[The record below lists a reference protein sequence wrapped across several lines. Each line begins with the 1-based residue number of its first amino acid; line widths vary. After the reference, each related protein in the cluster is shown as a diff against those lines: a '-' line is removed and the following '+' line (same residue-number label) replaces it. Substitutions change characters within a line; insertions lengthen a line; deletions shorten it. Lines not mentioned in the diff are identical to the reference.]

1 MTRKLKKIMELY
13 IFIALGIIP
22 LCLHFYIDKV
32 FAMEF
37 EYMDYCPEIYFF
49 NIFTFTYIFICFV
62 NKRCS
67 LNKFTYVLL
76 FISIISVTISTMI
89 YATTFYKQITDIKE
103 KEFIILS
110 ILALFNVTIDIIVA
124 ITYHE
129 KDVDT
134 QNSVNNTYEKYSENR
149 YEKYLLKRIDE
160 KLNLIQN
167 SQSEKNEEKNNNI
180 INTEELMNGSDIL
193 AEMLKNHIEIK
204 EYFRISKNQSK
215 FSFYFSIISSVIGII
230 VVIIAASG
238 IVVFKN
244 LGISVIAAVSG
255 AITEIIS
262 GIVLWIHN
270 KSALQLNY
278 YYDSLHENEKFLSA
292 VNIADKLSEEK
303 REDMYMEIIRKQI
316 DIQPKDKMNNVP
328 DADRKR
334 DLQDKSQ
341 KKVIT

>member
-1 MTRKLKKIMELY
+1 MTRLHKKIKELY
-13 IFIALGIIP
+13 VFIMLGIMP
-22 LCLHFYIDKV
+22 LFLHYFIDMSFMLK
-32 FAMEF
+32 F
-37 EYMDYCPEIYFF
+37 EYMDYYPEIYFF
-49 NIFTFTYIFICFV
+49 NMFAFAYIYIGFV
-62 NKRCS
+62 NKRYS

-76 FISIISVTISTMI
+76 FISMLSGIISTII

-103 KEFIILS
+103 KAFTILT
-110 ILALFNVTIDIIVA
+110 ILALINLIIDIIVA

-149 YEKYLLKRIDE
+149 YERYLLERIDE
-160 KLNLIQN
+160 KLNLIKN
-167 SQSEKNEEKNNNI
+167 SKDEKSEEESIDIVKS
-180 INTEELMNGSDIL
+180 EELMNGSDIL

-204 EYFRISKNQSK
+204 EYFKISKNQSK
-215 FSFYFSIISSVIGII
+215 FSFYLSIISSVIGII

-238 IVVFKN
+238 IVIFKN
-244 LGISVIAAVSG
+244 LGISIIAAVSG

-292 VNIADKLSEEK
+292 LNIADKLSEEK

-316 DIQPKDKMNNVP
+316 DIRSKDKGNNTS
-328 DADRKR
+328 DDN
-334 DLQDKSQ
+334 
-341 KKVIT
+341 KK